1 MLNRTP
7 FLQSLDLKIPPL
19 LVWLVF
25 AGAMFGVATVAPGIS
40 YSLPARFALALAIAL
55 VLLGGA
61 VALAGVVAFRVN
73 RTTVNPLTPGASSSV
88 VSSGI
93 YRVSRNP
100 MYLGFFLALAG
111 WALYLSNAGALLLLP
126 AFLGYLTQYQ
136 IKPEERVLLAKFG
149 PEFAQYMAR
158 VRRWV

>member
-1 MLNRTP
+1 M
-7 FLQSLDLKIPPL
+7 QWLDLKIPPL

-25 AGAMFGVATVAPGIS
+25 AGAMFGVAYIVPGIS
-40 YSLPARFALALAIAL
+40 YTLPARFPLALTL

-61 VALAGVVAFRVN
+61 VALAGVVACRSK

-88 VSSGI
+88 VSSGV

-100 MYLGFFLALAG
+100 MYLGFFLALSG
-111 WALYLSNAGALLLLP
+111 WAIYLSNAGAILLLP
-126 AFLGYLTQYQ
+126 AFLAYLTQYQ
-136 IKPEERVLLAKFG
+136 IKPEERALLAKFG

>member
-1 MLNRTP
+1 MQWLE
-7 FLQSLDLKIPPL
+7 LKVPPL

-25 AGAMFGVATVAPGIS
+25 AGAMYGVAYVAPEIS
-40 YSLPARFALALAIAL
+40 YTLPGRFALALAL
-55 VLLGGA
+55 VVLGGA
-61 VALAGVVAFRVN
+61 VALAGVVAFRSK

-93 YRVSRNP
+93 YRISRNP

-111 WALYLSNAGALLLLP
+111 WALYLSNAGAVLLLP
-126 AFLGYLTQYQ
+126 AFLAYLTQYQ
-136 IKPEERVLLAKFG
+136 IKPEERALLAKFG
-149 PEFAQYMAR
+149 SEFAQYMAR